1 VAVTADQLKQI
12 PLFAGLDDKERGYIA
27 NSLRERTFKAGD
39 TVTEEGQHGAA
50 FFVIE
55 SGEATVSVGGNEV
68 RKLGPG
74 DSFGEIAL
82 IASSPRS
89 ATIVADTEL
98 RCHGLSPWDFKGIVE
113 GNASIAWKL
122 LQTLAER
129 TVQTG
134 QPA

>member
-1 VAVTADQLKQI
+1 MAVTAGDLKQI
-12 PLFAGLDDKERGYIA
+12 PLFSSLDDKERGYIA

-55 SGEATVSVGGNEV
+55 SGEATVSVGGNEK
-68 RKLGPG
+68 RTLHAG

-82 IASSPRS
+82 LTQTPRS
-89 ATIVADTEL
+89 ATIVANTDL
-98 RCHGLSPWDFKGIVE
+98 VCQGLSPWDFKGIVE
-113 GNASIAWKL
+113 GNATLAWKL

-129 TVQTG
+129 V
-134 QPA
+134 ASS

>member
-1 VAVTADQLKQI
+1 VSVTADQLKQI
-12 PLFAGLDDKERGYIA
+12 PLFASLDQRERETIGR
-27 NSLRERTFKAGD
+27 SLRERTFKAGD
-39 TVTEEGQHGAA
+39 TVTEEGRHGAA

-55 SGEATVSVGGNEV
+55 SGEATVSVGGDEK

-82 IASSPRS
+82 LTSTPRS

-98 RCHGLSPWDFKGIVE
+98 RCQGLSPWDFKGIVE
-113 GNASIAWKL
+113 GNATLAWKL

-129 TVQTG
+129 V
-134 QPA
+134 ASS